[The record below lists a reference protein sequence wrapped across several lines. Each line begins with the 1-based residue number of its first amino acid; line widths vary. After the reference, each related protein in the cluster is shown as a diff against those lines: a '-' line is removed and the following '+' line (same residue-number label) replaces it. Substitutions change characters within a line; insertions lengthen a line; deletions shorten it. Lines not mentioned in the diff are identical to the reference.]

1 MGEIRMKSEILA
13 YFKKYEALVAKAE
26 SVFEQVKS
34 KFPEGVKC
42 KEGCSDC
49 CHALFDLTLIEA
61 LYMNYRFNQKFEG
74 KAKNDLIEK
83 ANVADRKIYKIKKEA
98 FRSTQKGKEEET
110 VVKEVGQKRIP
121 CPLLGDNDLC
131 EMYAFR
137 PIACRVYG
145 IPQAIG
151 GEGRTCGFS
160 GFKPG
165 NSYPTLNHDI
175 IHDQLM
181 KISSELV
188 QAIRS
193 KHFQLSEI
201 LVPLSMALLTDYNEE
216 YMGVS
221 DQKTDEKNNQSGGD
235 DD

>member
-1 MGEIRMKSEILA
+1 MKKELMP
-13 YFKKYEALVAKAE
+13 YFEKYEALVSKAE
-26 SVFEQVKS
+26 TVFEQVKS
-34 KFPEGVKC
+34 KFPDEVKC

-49 CHALFDLTLIEA
+49 CHALFDLTLVEA
-61 LYMNYRFNQKFEG
+61 LYINYRFNEKFDGNG
-74 KAKNDLIEK
+74 KKDLLEK
-83 ANVADRKIYKIKKEA
+83 ANKADRMIYKIKKAA
-98 FRSTQKGKEEET
+98 FRSTQKGKDEEAIVE
-110 VVKEVGQKRIP
+110 EVGQERIR
-121 CPLLGDNDLC
+121 CPLLGKEDLC

-151 GEGRTCGFS
+151 GKGRTCGFS

-165 NSYPTLNHDI
+165 ESYPTLNHDI

-181 KISSELV
+181 TISSEIV

-193 KHFQLSEI
+193 KHIQMEEV
-201 LVPLSMALLTDYNEE
+201 LVPLSMALITDYNEE

-221 DQKTDEKNNQSGGD
+221 QEGKTEENNQSGGD
-235 DD
+235 ND